1 MAITERTTSAMI
13 HHGKRGSGNPGLP
26 LRSPASYGTV
36 RKSFLDPKI
45 FSLGLPDLKKN
56 DDDDYHN
63 RYQKSKRN
71 ERILP
76 LLDFDR
82 NCLAMVFRCPEKQL
96 FSYLFRRTFE
106 SQ

>member
-1 MAITERTTSAMI
+1 MI